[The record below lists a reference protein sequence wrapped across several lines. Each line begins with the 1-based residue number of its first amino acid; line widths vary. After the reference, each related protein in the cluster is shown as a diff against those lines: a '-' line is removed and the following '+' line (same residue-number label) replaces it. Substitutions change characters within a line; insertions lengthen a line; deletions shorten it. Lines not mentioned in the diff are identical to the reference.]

1 MQGIKCGFGTG
12 LCLFEEGE
20 YPNNN
25 NYYFH
30 YYYYFYYSYY
40 FYHFYYSF
48 YSFNYSCDSD
58 H

>member
-12 LCLFEEGE
+12 LHLFEEGE

-25 NYYFH
+25 IYYFNYYYH
-30 YYYYFYYSYY
+30 YY

-58 H
+58 P